1 MTRNLKISLLA
12 GIVALGAFAFN
23 NARGADADD
32 KGKSVTGVLIDQ
44 MCGEKQMS
52 KDDPQASAAKHPKS
66 CAMKESCA
74 ESGFAVI
81 SGKKMYKFDD
91 KGNQLAKDY
100 LAKSDSKTEV
110 TVKGDVKDDGTIAVT
125 DIEAA
130 PAKG

>member
-1 MTRNLKISLLA
+1 MTRNIKIALLS
-12 GIVALGAFAFN
+12 GIVALGTFAFS

-32 KGKSVTGVLIDQ
+32 KGKSVSGVLIDQ

-52 KDDPQASAAKHPKS
+52 KDDPQAAAAKHPKA

-74 ESGFAVI
+74 ESGYAVI

-100 LAKSDSKTEV
+100 LAKSDSNTQV
-110 TVKGDVKDDGTIAVT
+110 TVMGDVKDDGTIAVT
-125 DIEAA
+125 DIQAA